1 MSSIKTPYYINFP
14 KKGGPQSGYISLVE
28 KDILPFIPKRIYWTY
43 YTPEA
48 VVRGNHSH
56 YELEQIL
63 VAVAG
68 KIIVTIITIDGA
80 EYEFTLDSPDKG
92 LFIPKLCWRVLK
104 YSHNTVQMCIASL
117 EYSESD
123 YIRSFDEFNKLIKKN
138 DQARNY
144 NHRY

>member
-1 MSSIKTPYYINFP
+1 MNKPYLIDFP
-14 KKGGPQSGYISLVE
+14 KIGESTLGYISLTE
-28 KDILPFIPKRIYWTY
+28 KDNLPFIPKRIYWTY
-43 YTPEA
+43 YTPED

-68 KIIVTIITIDGA
+68 KVTVTIITIDGE
-80 EYEFTLDSPDKG
+80 EYDFMLDSPDKG

-104 YSHNTVQMCIASL
+104 YSHNAVQMCIASL

-123 YIRSFDEFNKLIKKN
+123 YIRSYEEFKKLIKKN
-138 DQARNY
+138 D
-144 NHRY
+144 